1 MCRHYGENGFSIENS
16 AMLFSRDA
24 DQLRGDGWTRADYV
38 ENCGHDPTWATNYTL
53 EFDYTRHQAF
63 PQVAT
68 WNQRDIRDLPTPE
81 PARDVAIH
89 PEGEPTVSAGAI
101 KAASASVYAV
111 SPSVA
116 LRDERRGGTTLLIR
130 DETTIHGAQSYR
142 VHLEGAIDDD
152 EGPKHVE
159 YHVTDHRVVGT
170 CLLEGGLSFAAGV
183 RKQQQRTTLCY
194 TNDPL
199 ASSGD
204 IPSNSGSGHTRG
216 PTSRLTFEYR
226 TGMAETLSYVATFE
240 YRVVRKVEECTN
252 WNATTKTCDGEYEIT
267 DYATNDFYTSAVDE
281 LDVRYYTQP
290 TPKAEVAR
298 YPDGDTE
305 FVLEAR
311 NTYGYRLGWEALF
324 SKVVWT
330 QDDIEAGWTWRIFS
344 ARRPEWSHLVRDRH
358 SFRTVEESPTH
369 PLQNYAFP
377 TAASTE
383 EVPGTALATK
393 GDVEVVGILRSSPAI
408 PTPSI
413 DDRIL
418 VAAPEPEYRL
428 PYAVQYRTDEYLDFS
443 EARVVGLLDGTN
455 TTGVYVEREVDVR
468 ETNLTTRIEATG
480 DDQYAVTVTLRGVR
494 DTSRGK
500 VRLPLSTTDKRS
512 FVTVNGQRV
521 QTNSEGNATVVVEE
535 GATVTIQYHPVAWTS
550 HRREVAY
557 LGSTAWVQTSSFGAS
572 FLLQL
577 VTELLILFFP
587 FILVL
592 VTLRSIARNKPI
604 PA

>member
-1 MCRHYGENGFSIENS
+1 MCKHYGENGFTVSES
-16 AMLFSRDA
+16 AMLFSRDN
-24 DQLRGDGWTRADYV
+24 DQLRGTGWTRQDYV
-38 ENCGHDPTWATNYTL
+38 DNCGHEPTWATNYTL

-63 PQVAT
+63 PQVAQ
-68 WNQRDIRDLPTPE
+68 WNEKDINDVPYPTP
-81 PARDVAIH
+81 RDDVTLY
-89 PEGEPTVSAGAI
+89 PDGEPTIGAGFLRTG
-101 KAASASVYAV
+101 SASVYGV

-130 DETTIHGAQSYR
+130 DETTIRGAQSYR
-142 VHLEGAIDDD
+142 VRLPEDIDDTT
-152 EGPKHVE
+152 GKHRA
-159 YHVTDHRVVGT
+159 HHTISSHRVIGN
-170 CLLEGGLSFAAGV
+170 CLLEGGFSHAAGYL
-183 RKQQQRTTLCY
+183 KNEKGNTLCFV
-194 TNDPL
+194 NDPL
-199 ASSGD
+199 ATG
-204 IPSNSGSGHTRG
+204 NGLKTRVG
-216 PTSRLTFEYR
+216 PKPEDRRTAALAFDYE
-226 TGMAETLSYVATFE
+226 TGMDETLSYVSTFKYTVRRVE
-240 YRVVRKVEECTN
+240 YTCSDWDAPNE
-252 WNATTKTCDGEYEIT
+252 TCDGEFKFSGFSSET
-267 DYATNDFYTSAVDE
+267 RYTSAVDQ

-330 QDDIEAGWTWRIFS
+330 QDDIEAGWTWRVFS
-344 ARRPEWSHLVRDRH
+344 ATRPEWRHLVRDRELTQ
-358 SFRTVEESPTH
+358 TVEESPTH
-369 PLQNYAFP
+369 PLQNYAIP

-383 EVPGTALATK
+383 ETPGTGLATR
-393 GDVEVVGILRSSPAI
+393 GDVEIQGILRSSPPV

-428 PYAVQYRTDEYLDFS
+428 PYAVQYRADEYLDFS

-468 ETNLTTRIEATG
+468 KTNLTTQIEKAG
-480 DDQYAVTVTLRGVR
+480 NDQYAVTVTLRGVR

-500 VRLPLSTTDKRS
+500 VRLPLSTEDKRS
-512 FVTVNGQRV
+512 YVTVNGERV
-521 QTNSEGNATVVVEE
+521 QTNSEGNATVVVDE
-535 GATVTIQYHPVAWTS
+535 ATAVTIQYHPVEWTS

-557 LGSTAWVQTSSFGAS
+557 LGSKAWVRTSTFGAS

-577 VTELLILFFP
+577 VTELVLLFFP

-592 VTLRSIARNKPI
+592 VTLRSIARNKPD
-604 PA
+604 PT